1 MEFIKKK
8 KKKCKT
14 DNKKCEK
21 YENYQKMFGKNLKK
35 QFANTYEFYNH
46 DNNKF
51 TLLLRKCDYP
61 CKCID
66 D

>member
-1 MEFIKKK
+1 MEFIKK

-46 DNNKF
+46 DNNEF
-51 TLLLRKCDYP
+51 TLLL
-61 CKCID
+61 
-66 D
+66 

>member
-1 MEFIKKK
+1 
-8 KKKCKT
+8 
-14 DNKKCEK
+14 
-21 YENYQKMFGKNLKK
+21 MFGKNLKK

-51 TLLLRKCDYP
+51 ALLLRKCDYP